1 MYTYTQSQEKVDP
14 YLIQDASGARFK
26 GLLTNGIA
34 THTTT
39 TATSTTHAAILP
51 SSSSATNAANTNAL
65 NASFIASTS
74 INHIQSQP
82 ISTHSTPTRIK
93 PTTTTTTT
101 TATGGVGTGIGRVS
115 DRFSTITNPLD
126 PTYVRPPVASI
137 TIPATAPSQPTLI
150 KLTTRIYKGLH
161 GLGIDV
167 SPDETNNYT
176 YIRQFKQMPE
186 GILNPCLQAQPRLEI
201 GDIIV
206 AVNNVVCTNF
216 THTVE
221 LLRSA
226 PVQSTIIMTVERYS

>member
-1 MYTYTQSQEKVDP
+1 MCTYTQSQEKADP

-26 GLLTNGIA
+26 GLLTNGTA
-34 THTTT
+34 NN
-39 TATSTTHAAILP
+39 TATSATTHATILP
-51 SSSSATNAANTNAL
+51 PSTSTNTNAL

-101 TATGGVGTGIGRVS
+101 TTTATGGTGTGAGIGRVS
-115 DRFSTITNPLD
+115 GRFSTTTNPLD
-126 PTYVRPPVASI
+126 PSYVRPPVASI
-137 TIPATAPSQPTLI
+137 TIPATTPSLPTLI

-167 SPDETNNYT
+167 SSDDTNNYT

-201 GDIIV
+201 GDVIV
-206 AVNNVVCTNF
+206 AVNNIICTNF

>member
-1 MYTYTQSQEKVDP
+1 M
-14 YLIQDASGARFK
+14 
-26 GLLTNGIA
+26 
-34 THTTT
+34 
-39 TATSTTHAAILP
+39 
-51 SSSSATNAANTNAL
+51 L

-93 PTTTTTTT
+93 PITTTTTTT
-101 TATGGVGTGIGRVS
+101 GLGVGAHIGRVS
-115 DRFSTITNPLD
+115 DRFATTTNPLD
-126 PTYVRPPVASI
+126 PSYVKPPVASI
-137 TIPATAPSQPTLI
+137 TIPATTPSLPLLI
-150 KLTTRIYKGLH
+150 KLTTRIFKGLH

-167 SPDETNNYT
+167 SSDDTNNYT

-201 GDIIV
+201 GDVIV
-206 AVNNVVCTNF
+206 AVNNIICTNF

-226 PVQSTIIMTVERYS
+226 PEQSTIIMTVERYS